1 VQNLKVNEVFQSL
14 QGEGSFTGVPSIF
27 VRLQGCPVG
36 CSWCD
41 TKHTWEINLEE
52 ETTADKVMQQDFESP
67 EWFSSTKEAL
77 FALFDTQ
84 GYVAKHIVLTGGEP
98 CMYDLTEFTRLAH
111 SKGYST
117 QIETSGT
124 FEILTSEDTW
134 VTVSPKINMQ
144 GGYKIRSDALVR
156 ANEIKHPVA
165 MQKHIDELDLLL
177 ASMEQSSLPLIYLQP
192 ISQQK
197 RATDL
202 AVKTC
207 IQRNWRLSLQM
218 HKYIGLE

>member
-1 VQNLKVNEVFQSL
+1 MKNLKVNEVFESL

-41 TKHTWEINLEE
+41 TKHTWEISLER
-52 ETTADKVMQQDFESP
+52 ETTPDTIMQQNEESSQ
-67 EWFSSTKEAL
+67 WFSANEDSL
-77 FALFDTQ
+77 FALFDKQ

-98 CMYDLTEFTRLAH
+98 CMYDLTEFTNQAH
-111 SKGYST
+111 SKGFST

-124 FEILTSEDTW
+124 FEIHTSKDTW

-144 GGYKIRSDALVR
+144 GGYKMRDDALAR

-165 MQKHIDELDLLL
+165 MQKHVDELDLLL
-177 ASMEQSSLPLIYLQP
+177 ASMDQNALPLIYLQP

-218 HKYIGLE
+218 HKFIGLE

>member
-1 VQNLKVNEVFQSL
+1 VQNLKVNEVFESL

-41 TKHTWEINLEE
+41 TKHTWEISLEE
-52 ETTADKVMQQDFESP
+52 EVTVDTVMQQDYESA
-67 EWFSSTKEAL
+67 EWFFATTESL
-77 FALFDTQ
+77 FALFDKQ
-84 GYVAKHIVLTGGEP
+84 GYLAKHIVLTGGEP

-111 SKGYST
+111 IRGYST

-124 FEILTSEDTW
+124 FEILTSTETW

-144 GGYKIRSDALVR
+144 GGYKMRSDALSR

-177 ASMEQSSLPLIYLQP
+177 ASMDQSALPLIYLQP

>member
-1 VQNLKVNEVFQSL
+1 VQILKVNEVFESL

-41 TKHTWEINLEE
+41 TKHTWEINLDD
-52 ETTADKVMQQDFESP
+52 ETSTEKVMKQDFESSQ
-67 EWFSSTKEAL
+67 WFSATETSL
-77 FALFDTQ
+77 FELFEEH
-84 GYVAKHIVLTGGEP
+84 GYKAKHIVLTGGEP
-98 CMYDLTEFTRLAH
+98 CMYDLTSLTELAH
-111 SKGYST
+111 SKGFTS

-124 FEILTSEDTW
+124 FEIQTSKDTW
-134 VTVSPKINMQ
+134 VTVSPKVNMQ
-144 GGYKIRSDALVR
+144 GGYKMRDDALAR

-177 ASMEQSSLPLIYLQP
+177 ASMDEDKLPLIYLQP

-207 IQRNWRLSLQM
+207 IERNWRLSLQM

>member
-1 VQNLKVNEVFQSL
+1 MKNLKVNEVFESL

-41 TKHTWEINLEE
+41 TKHTWEISLEA
-52 ETTADKVMQQDFESP
+52 ETTPDTIMQQNEDSSQ
-67 EWFSSTKEAL
+67 WFSANEYSL
-77 FALFDTQ
+77 FALFDKQ

-98 CMYDLTEFTRLAH
+98 CMYDLTEFTKQAH
-111 SKGYST
+111 NKGFST

-124 FEILTSEDTW
+124 FEILTSKDTW

-144 GGYKIRSDALVR
+144 GGYKMRDDALAR
-156 ANEIKHPVA
+156 ANEIKHPIA
-165 MQKHIDELDLLL
+165 MQKHIDELDSLL
-177 ASMEQSSLPLIYLQP
+177 ASMDQNVLPLIYLQP

-207 IQRNWRLSLQM
+207 IERNWRLSLQM
-218 HKYIGLE
+218 HKFIGLE

>member
-1 VQNLKVNEVFQSL
+1 MQNLKVNEVFESL

-41 TKHTWEINLEE
+41 TKHTWDISLDD
-52 ETTADKVMQQDFESP
+52 ETTSSTIMQQDFESP
-67 EWFSSTKEAL
+67 QWFSASVSSL
-77 FALFDTQ
+77 FALFEQ
-84 GYVAKHIVLTGGEP
+84 HAYVAKHIVLTGGEP
-98 CMYDLTEFTRLAH
+98 CMYDLTEFTELAH

-124 FEILTSEDTW
+124 FEILTSKDTW
-134 VTVSPKINMQ
+134 VTVSPKVNMQ
-144 GGYKIRSDALVR
+144 GGYKMRDDALAR

-177 ASMEQSSLPLIYLQP
+177 ASMDESTLPLIYLQP

-207 IQRNWRLSLQM
+207 ISRNWRLSLQM
-218 HKYIGLE
+218 HKFIGLE

>member
-1 VQNLKVNEVFQSL
+1 VKNLKVNEVFESL
-14 QGEGSFTGVPSIF
+14 QGEGSFTGLPSIF

-41 TKHTWEINLEE
+41 TKHTWEISLQE
-52 ETTADKVMQQDFESP
+52 ETTPDTIMQQNEDSSQ
-67 EWFSSTKEAL
+67 WFSANEYSL
-77 FALFDTQ
+77 FALFDKQ
-84 GYVAKHIVLTGGEP
+84 GYVAKHIILTGGEP
-98 CMYDLTEFTRLAH
+98 CMYDLTEFTKQAH
-111 SKGYST
+111 SKGFST

-124 FEILTSEDTW
+124 FEILTSKDTW

-144 GGYKIRSDALVR
+144 GGYKMRDDALAR

-165 MQKHIDELDLLL
+165 MQKHIDELDSLL
-177 ASMEQSSLPLIYLQP
+177 ASMDQNVLPLIYLQP

-207 IQRNWRLSLQM
+207 IERNWRLSLQM
-218 HKYIGLE
+218 HKFIGLE